1 MAYID
6 RIERGQDHPHD
17 ADLGTSPENA
27 SGSEAH
33 RSYDRAATE
42 AGLIEAATQLFDRRN
57 PGSVSVREIA
67 RLAGVNHGLVH
78 HYFGSK
84 QALVQAVLDDLSS
97 KARASLAAG
106 TAMDQDSPALTFTRI
121 LGRVIL
127 EGSDSTPLPPSHPI
141 VVQLASL
148 ARDIGGLDE
157 RSARIRASQGA
168 ALAMGWLLFEPL
180 LIRSGGLEDED
191 PAFLRDQLRVMLA
204 HIAVPLSEDG

>member
-1 MAYID
+1 MAYVD
-6 RIERGQDHPHD
+6 RIERGQDLSHD
-17 ADLGTSPENA
+17 ADLGTNPASD

-33 RSYDRAATE
+33 RPYDRAATE

-97 KARASLAAG
+97 KARSSLAAG
-106 TAMDQDSPALTFTRI
+106 TAMDQDSPALTYTRI

-127 EGSDSTPLPPSHPI
+127 EGSDSTPLPASHPI
-141 VVQLASL
+141 LVQLTAL
-148 ARDIGGLDE
+148 ARDIGGLDD

-168 ALAMGWLLFEPL
+168 ALAMGWLLFEPF
-180 LIRSGGLEDED
+180 LIQSGGLEDED
-191 PAFLRDQLRVMLA
+191 PAFLRDQLRVMA
-204 HIAVPLSEDG
+204 AYMAVPLAEDG

>member
-1 MAYID
+1 MAFVD
-6 RIERGQDHPHD
+6 RIERGQDLPHD
-17 ADLGTSPENA
+17 SDLGTSSPDGN
-27 SGSEAH
+27 GSEAH

-67 RLAGVNHGLVH
+67 KLAGVNHGLVH

-97 KARASLAAG
+97 KARSSLAAG
-106 TAMDQDSPALTFTRI
+106 TAMDQDSPTLTYTRI
-121 LGRVIL
+121 LGRVML
-127 EGSDSTPLPPSHPI
+127 EGSDLTPLPASHPI
-141 VVQLASL
+141 LVQLAAL
-148 ARDIGGLDE
+148 ARDVGGLDD

-180 LIRSGGLEDED
+180 LVQSGGLEAED
-191 PAFLRDQLRVMLA
+191 PAFLRDQLRVMLV
-204 HIAVPLSEDG
+204 HMAVPLAEDG

>member
-1 MAYID
+1 MAFVD
-6 RIERGQDHPHD
+6 RIERGQDLPPD
-17 ADLGTSPENA
+17 PDPGTNPADGT
-27 SGSEAH
+27 GTDTH

-84 QALVQAVLDDLSS
+84 QALVQAVLDDLSA
-97 KARASLAAG
+97 KARSSLAVG
-106 TAMDQDSPALTFTRI
+106 TAMDQDSPVLTYTRI
-121 LGRVIL
+121 LGRVML
-127 EGSDSTPLPPSHPI
+127 EESDLTPLPASHPI
-141 VVQLASL
+141 LVQLASL
-148 ARDIGGLDE
+148 ARDVGGLDD

-180 LIRSGGLEDED
+180 LIQSSGLQDED
-191 PAFLRDQLRVMLA
+191 PMYLRDELRVMLA
-204 HIAVPLSEDG
+204 HMAVPLTEDA